1 MQKQIVRTINLKN
14 KEFLSYL
21 DEISD
26 LILDL
31 NNNVKMKKPWPEEAA
46 NFISEK
52 YCDDVIAQG
61 TGHEGFP
68 DYSYFLPMGGDSK
81 GLIDPILDNNPYFKN
96 NIVNQLTKLNNKL
109 QLFLGAGHCALF
121 SFYPA
126 EGFIS
131 WHNNANAPGYN
142 VIFTWSETGE
152 GFFQYRDENNKTVKV
167 NDSKGWSAKLC
178 RFPSYT
184 EAPLYHSAYT
194 KCRRFTCAY
203 IFEDQND
210 IWDNLCMDLMD
221 E

>member
-1 MQKQIVRTINLKN
+1 MQKQIVRPIELKN
-14 KEFLSYL
+14 KEILSHL
-21 DEISD
+21 SQISD

-31 NNNVKMKKPWPEEAA
+31 NKNVKLKKPWSQEAK

-52 YCDDVIAQG
+52 YCDDIMAEG
-61 TGHEGFP
+61 SMHKGFP
-68 DYSYFLPMGGDSK
+68 EKDYMIPMGGDVD
-81 GLIDPILDNNPYFKN
+81 GQVEALLDDSPYYKDH
-96 NIVNQLTKLNNKL
+96 IATKLTEANKNI
-109 QLFLGAGHCALF
+109 QLFLGAAHCALF

-126 EGFIS
+126 EGFIG

-152 GFFQYRDENNKTVKV
+152 GFFQYRDENNTTVKV

-203 IFEDQND
+203 RFEEQDN
-210 IWDNLCMDLMD
+210 IWENLCMDLMD